1 MPRKSAASLATPQ
14 GPGEAFVMVAPAGLS
29 PGARGVWESV
39 VRSVSSAHFRA
50 SDAPLLRSY
59 CEASALADKAA
70 GELELSGAVVD
81 GKISP
86 WLAVH
91 EKATRTQNTTA
102 LRLRLC
108 PSARTDPKTTA
119 RNPGQQVTEVDFT
132 RR

>member
-1 MPRKSAASLATPQ
+1 MPRRSAADLATPQ
-14 GPGEAFVMVAPAGLS
+14 PERDARPFAPPSGLS
-29 PGARGVWESV
+29 VGARSVWEATAA
-39 VRSVSSAHFRA
+39 SVSADHFRP

-70 GELELSGAVVD
+70 AELEKGGAVVD

-108 PSARTDPKTTA
+108 PSARTDPKTTG
-119 RNPGQQVTEVDFT
+119 RNAGPRVPNLDFT
-132 RR
+132 K